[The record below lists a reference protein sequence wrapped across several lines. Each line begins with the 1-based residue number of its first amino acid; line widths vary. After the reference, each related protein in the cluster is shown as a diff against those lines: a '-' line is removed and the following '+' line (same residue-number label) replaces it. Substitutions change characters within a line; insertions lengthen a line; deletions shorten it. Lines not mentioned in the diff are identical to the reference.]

1 MAPTSREQ
9 CTSSDRPR
17 HERYLGTLQ
26 AAGIRRLPEG
36 KRRSMLNE
44 RIDAALEPYRS
55 TRSILPFDDV
65 AAEQYADV
73 LARREQAGLPSHTAD
88 AQIAAICRAHGA
100 TC

>member
-1 MAPTSREQ
+1 
-9 CTSSDRPR
+9 
-17 HERYLGTLQ
+17 
-26 AAGIRRLPEG
+26 
-36 KRRSMLNE
+36 MLNE

-100 TC
+100 TCATHGGFRSHGGRIVQPWET